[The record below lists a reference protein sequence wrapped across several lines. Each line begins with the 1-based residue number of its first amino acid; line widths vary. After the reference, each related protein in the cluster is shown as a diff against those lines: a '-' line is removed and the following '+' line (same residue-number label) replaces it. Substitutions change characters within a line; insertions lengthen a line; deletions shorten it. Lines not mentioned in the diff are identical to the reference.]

1 MSLLQDLF
9 YTFRSLRK
17 APGFSLVVIVTLALG
32 IGANTAVFSMIDVLL
47 LRPLPYPDSGHLL
60 RLSET
65 KTPGDSATLADV
77 APANFIDWQ
86 AQSRAFT
93 GMAASAG
100 FHYNLT
106 GNGQPE
112 HVWGGASSAQWFSVL
127 GVHAAMGRDFR
138 PEEDAPAAAPVVILS
153 DELWRRRFNA
163 DPGIVGNVIGLN
175 GGPFTVIGVM
185 PPKADYR
192 EENELWV
199 PLQQQVRPDRMLW
212 HDARFLQV
220 IARPKAGVTMAQA
233 NDDLN
238 RVAAA
243 LRQSHTVGDIYGG
256 AAIISLQKS
265 LTGDMRQM
273 LMVSFAIV
281 GLVLLV
287 VCANVANLMLLRVTG
302 RSRELAIRLAL
313 GAKPINLVRQLVLE
327 GICLGTAAGA
337 AGLAIGAAGK
347 KLLLWQLGWQ
357 SPHLMAANLSWAVLL
372 FTFGVSVIAGIVFA
386 LLPALAVVRAER
398 HDILRRASSGTT
410 VNVKG
415 RQMRKALAIAEIA
428 CSVVLLAGTI
438 LVARSFQA
446 LRHVPLGFDI
456 DHRVE
461 VSLPLPRIRYQR
473 DSEVARFY
481 QQVTEKVRALPG
493 VMDATTTHMLPLSY
507 GSFGGT
513 FQTVEGNASA
523 DEFHEV
529 ELRLT
534 DDHFLS
540 ALNIP
545 LLRGRFIAD
554 TDRADTAP
562 VCVINK
568 AMAQKYWPDKDP
580 MGRLIVLTRNDVNGE
595 KKPRRIVGVVGDVRG
610 RINED
615 PPPTI
620 YVPYAQM
627 AFFNME
633 LLVHTRDSVS
643 TVRKSVAAVLQTID
657 PDQPIRSVHTFS
669 DVLPGALGDWTVA
682 ITLLGGLAA
691 LAVLLTT
698 LGLFAVIAYM
708 VKEKTREI
716 GIRMAIGATQISVR
730 NLVLKQTAWLA
741 VIGAGV
747 GIFLSIT
754 SSRFLGSL
762 IYGVHRTDPLTFAT
776 VIALLAAL
784 ALAASYIPARR
795 AMRVDPILALR
806 DE

>member
-65 KTPGDSATLADV
+65 KTPGDSSTIADV
-77 APANFIDWQ
+77 SPANFIDWQ

-93 GMAASAG
+93 GMAASEG

-127 GVHAAMGRDFR
+127 GVHAALGRDFR
-138 PEEDAPAAAPVVILS
+138 LEDDAPAATPVVILS
-153 DELWRRRFNA
+153 DQLWRHRFNA
-163 DPGIVGNVIGLN
+163 DPGIVGKVIGLN

-185 PPKADYR
+185 PPKCDYR
-192 EENELWV
+192 EEIELWV
-199 PLQQQVRPDRMLW
+199 PLQQQIRPDRMLFRES
-212 HDARFLQV
+212 RFLHV
-220 IARPKAGVTMAQA
+220 IARPKPKVTMSQA
-233 NDDLN
+233 TDDLN

-243 LRQSHTVGDIYGG
+243 LRQAHTVGDIYGG
-256 AAIISLQKS
+256 AAIIPLQKS
-265 LTGDMRQM
+265 LTGDMEQM
-273 LMVSFAIV
+273 LMVSFAV
-281 GLVLLV
+281 VALVLLV

-327 GICLGTAAGA
+327 GICLGAAAGLV
-337 AGLAIGAAGK
+337 GLAIGAAGK
-347 KLLLWQLGWQ
+347 KLLLWQLEWE
-357 SPHLMAANLSWAVLL
+357 SPELSAANLSWAVLL
-372 FTFGVSVIAGIVFA
+372 FTFGVSVIVGLVFA
-386 LLPALAVVRAER
+386 LLPALSVVRAER
-398 HDILRRASSGTT
+398 HDMLRRASSGTT
-410 VNVKG
+410 VDVKG
-415 RQMRKALAIAEIA
+415 RRLRKALAIAEIA

-473 DSEVARFY
+473 DADVVHFY

-493 VMDATTTHMLPLSY
+493 VMDATTTHVLPLNWGFEVS
-507 GSFGGT
+507 
-513 FQTVEGNASA
+513 FQTVEGDASA
-523 DEFHEV
+523 EEFHEV
-529 ELRLT
+529 DLRLS
-534 DDHFLS
+534 DEHYLS

-554 TDRADTAP
+554 TDRGETAP
-562 VCVINK
+562 ICVINK

-580 MGRLIVLTRNDVNGE
+580 MGQLIVLTRNDVNGE
-595 KKPRRIVGVVGDVRG
+595 KNPRRIVGVVADVRG

-615 PPPTI
+615 PPPAV

-627 AFFNME
+627 SFFNME
-633 LLVHTRDSVS
+633 LLVHTRDPAPA
-643 TVRKSVAAVLQTID
+643 VRKSVAAVLQTID
-657 PDQPIRSVHTFS
+657 PGQPIRSVHTFS
-669 DVLPGALGDWTVA
+669 DALPGALGDWTVA

-716 GIRMAIGATQISVR
+716 GIRMAIGATQASVR

-741 VIGAGV
+741 VIGAGI
-747 GIFLSIT
+747 GIFLSVT
-754 SSRFLGSL
+754 SSRFLGGL
-762 IYGVHRTDPLTFAT
+762 IYGVHRTDPLTFAV

>member
-1 MSLLQDLF
+1 MLL
-9 YTFRSLRK
+9 
-17 APGFSLVVIVTLALG
+17 
-32 IGANTAVFSMIDVLL
+32 
-47 LRPLPYPDSGHLL
+47 
-60 RLSET
+60 
-65 KTPGDSATLADV
+65 
-77 APANFIDWQ
+77 
-86 AQSRAFT
+86 
-93 GMAASAG
+93 
-100 FHYNLT
+100 
-106 GNGQPE
+106 
-112 HVWGGASSAQWFSVL
+112 
-127 GVHAAMGRDFR
+127 
-138 PEEDAPAAAPVVILS
+138 
-153 DELWRRRFNA
+153 
-163 DPGIVGNVIGLN
+163 
-175 GGPFTVIGVM
+175 
-185 PPKADYR
+185 
-192 EENELWV
+192 
-199 PLQQQVRPDRMLW
+199 
-212 HDARFLQV
+212 
-220 IARPKAGVTMAQA
+220 
-233 NDDLN
+233 
-238 RVAAA
+238 
-243 LRQSHTVGDIYGG
+243 
-256 AAIISLQKS
+256 
-265 LTGDMRQM
+265 
-273 LMVSFAIV
+273 VSFAIV

-313 GAKPINLVRQLVLE
+313 GAKPVDLVRQLVLE
-327 GICLGTAAGA
+327 GICLGTTAGI
-337 AGLAIGAAGK
+337 AGLAVGGAVK
-347 KLLLWQLGWQ
+347 KLLLWQLGWE
-357 SPHLMAANLSWAVLL
+357 SPELTAANLSWTVLL
-372 FTFGVSVIAGIVFA
+372 FTFGVSVIVGIIFA

-398 HDILRRASSGTT
+398 HDMLRRASSGTT
-410 VNVKG
+410 VDVKG

-438 LVARSFQA
+438 LVSRSFQA

-473 DSEVARFY
+473 DSDVARFY

-507 GSFGGT
+507 GSFGVT
-513 FQTVEGNASA
+513 FQTVEGNASS
-523 DEFHEV
+523 DEFHEA

-534 DDHFLS
+534 DEHFLS
-540 ALNIP
+540 ALSIP

-554 TDRADTAP
+554 TDRGETAP

-580 MGRLIVLTRNDVNGE
+580 MGQLIVLTRNDVNGE

-615 PPPTI
+615 PPPTV

-633 LLVHTRDSVS
+633 LLVHTRDSAPA
-643 TVRKSVAAVLQTID
+643 VRKSVAAVLQTID
-657 PDQPIRSVHTFS
+657 PDQPIVSVHTFS
-669 DVLPGALGDWTVA
+669 NVLPDALGDWTVA

-716 GIRMAIGATQISVR
+716 GIRMAIGATQASVR
-730 NLVLKQTAWLA
+730 NLVLKQTARLA
-741 VIGAGV
+741 VIGATI
-747 GIFLSIT
+747 GIFLSII

-762 IYGVHRTDPLTFAT
+762 IYGVRRTDPLTFAV
-776 VIALLAAL
+776 VIGLLAAL
-784 ALAASYIPARR
+784 ALVASYIPARR

>member
-17 APGFSLVVIVTLALG
+17 TPGFSLVVIATLALG
-32 IGANTAVFSMIDVLL
+32 IGANTAVFSLIDVLL

-65 KTPGDSATLADV
+65 KTPGDSSTIADV

-86 AQSRAFT
+86 AQTRAFT
-93 GMAASAG
+93 GIAASEG

-127 GVHAAMGRDFR
+127 GVHPEMGRDFR
-138 PEEDAPAAAPVVILS
+138 PEEDAPAAAPVAILS
-153 DELWRRRFNA
+153 DQLWRRRFNA
-163 DPGIVGNVIGLN
+163 DPGIVGKVIGLN

-185 PPKADYR
+185 PPKCDYR
-192 EENELWV
+192 EEIELWV
-199 PLQQQVRPDRMLW
+199 PLQQQVRPDRMLIR
-212 HDARFLQV
+212 DARYLNV
-220 IARPKAGVTMAQA
+220 IARPKPGITMTQA
-233 NDDLN
+233 TNDLN
-238 RVAAA
+238 RVAAS
-243 LRQSHTVGDIYGG
+243 LRQAHTVGDIYGG
-256 AAIISLQKS
+256 AAILPLQKS

-302 RSRELAIRLAL
+302 RSRELAIRMAL
-313 GAKPINLVRQLVLE
+313 GAKPINLLRQLVLE
-327 GICLGTAAGA
+327 GICLGTAAGI
-337 AGLAIGAAGK
+337 AGLAVGGAVK
-347 KLLLWQLGWQ
+347 KLLLWQLGWE
-357 SPHLMAANLSWAVLL
+357 SPELHAANLSWAVLL
-372 FTFGVSVIAGIVFA
+372 FTFGLSVIVGVFFA

-398 HDILRRASSGTT
+398 HDMLRRASSGTT
-410 VNVKG
+410 NVKG
-415 RQMRKALAIAEIA
+415 SRLRKALAIAEIA

-473 DSEVARFY
+473 DSDVARFY
-481 QQVTEKVRALPG
+481 QQVTEKFRALPG
-493 VMDATTTHMLPLSY
+493 VMDATSTHMLPLSY
-507 GSFGGT
+507 GSFGTT
-513 FQTVEGNASA
+513 FQTVEGNAPA
-523 DEFHEV
+523 DEFHDA

-534 DDHFLS
+534 DDHFLL

-554 TDRADTAP
+554 TDRAETTP

-568 AMAQKYWPDKDP
+568 AMAEKYWPDKDP
-580 MGRLIVLTRNDVNGE
+580 LGRLIMLTRNDVNGE
-595 KKPRRIVGVVGDVRG
+595 KKPRRIVGVVADVRG

-615 PPPTI
+615 PPPTV

-643 TVRKSVAAVLQTID
+643 AVRKSVAAVLQTID

-669 DVLPGALGDWTVA
+669 DALPGALGDWTVA

-716 GIRMAIGATQISVR
+716 GIRMAIGATQASVR
-730 NLVLKQTAWLA
+730 NLVLKQTARLA
-741 VIGAGV
+741 MIGAGI
-747 GIFLSIT
+747 GIFLSVT

-762 IYGVHRTDPLTFAT
+762 IYGVRRTDPLTFAV

-784 ALAASYIPARR
+784 ALVASYIPARR

>member
-17 APGFSLVVIVTLALG
+17 APGFSLVVMVTLALG

-47 LRPLPYPDSGHLL
+47 LRPLPYPDPGHLL

-65 KTPGDSATLADV
+65 KTPGDSSTLADV
-77 APANFIDWQ
+77 SPANFIDWQ
-86 AQSRAFT
+86 KQSRAFT
-93 GMAASAG
+93 GMAASSG

-112 HVWGGASSAQWFSVL
+112 HVWGAGSSAGWFNVL
-127 GVHAAMGRDFR
+127 GVHAEHGREFR
-138 PEEDAPAAAPVVILS
+138 PEDDAPAAAPVVILS
-153 DELWRRRFNA
+153 DKLWRRRFNA
-163 DPGIVGNVIGLN
+163 DPAIVGKVIGLN
-175 GGPFTVIGVM
+175 GGPFTVIGIM
-185 PPKADYR
+185 PPKTDYR
-192 EENELWV
+192 EEIELWV
-199 PLQQQVRPDRMLW
+199 PLQQQIRPDRMLW
-212 HDARFLQV
+212 RDSRFLQV
-220 IARPKAGVTMAQA
+220 IARAKPGVTTAQA
-233 NDDLN
+233 YDDLN

-243 LRQSHTVGDIYGG
+243 LRQAHTAGDVYGG
-256 AAIISLQKS
+256 AAIMPLQKS
-265 LTGDMRQM
+265 LTGDMQQM
-273 LMVSFAIV
+273 LMVSFAVV

-327 GICLGTAAGA
+327 GICLGAAAGLV
-337 AGLAIGAAGK
+337 GLAIGVAGK
-347 KLLLWQLGWQ
+347 KLLLWQLEWQ
-357 SPHLMAANLSWAVLL
+357 SPDLTAANLSWPVLL
-372 FTFGVSVIAGIVFA
+372 FTFGVSVIVGIVFA
-386 LLPALAVVRAER
+386 LLPALAVVRAEQ
-398 HDILRRASSGTT
+398 HEMVRRASSGTT
-410 VNVKG
+410 VDVKG
-415 RQMRKALAIAEIA
+415 RRLRKTLAIAEIA

-461 VSLPLPRIRYQR
+461 VALPLPRIRYQR
-473 DSEVARFY
+473 DVDVARFY

-493 VMDATTTHMLPLSY
+493 VMDATATHVLPLND
-507 GSFGGT
+507 GFGVT
-513 FQTVEGNASA
+513 FQTVEGNAA
-523 DEFHEV
+523 AGQFYDV
-529 ELRLT
+529 ALRLS
-534 DDHFLS
+534 DSHMLS
-540 ALNIP
+540 ALNFP

-554 TDRADTAP
+554 TDRGDTAP
-562 VCVINK
+562 VCVINQ

-580 MGRLIVLTRNDVNGE
+580 MGQLIVLTRNDVNGE
-595 KKPRRIVGVVGDVRG
+595 KKPRRIVGVVADVRG

-615 PPPTI
+615 PPPAV
-620 YVPYAQM
+620 YVPYSQM

-633 LLVHTRDSVS
+633 LLVHTRDSVAA
-643 TVRKSVAAVLQTID
+643 VRKSVAAVLQTID
-657 PDQPIRSVHTFS
+657 PDQPIRSVHMFS
-669 DVLPGALGDWTVA
+669 NALPGALGDWTVA

-708 VKEKTREI
+708 VREKTREI
-716 GIRMAIGATQISVR
+716 GIRMAIGATQASVR

-747 GIFLSIT
+747 GIFFSII

-762 IYGVHRTDPLTFAT
+762 IYGVHRTDPLTFAV
-776 VIALLAAL
+776 VIGLLAAL

-795 AMRVDPILALR
+795 AMRVDLILALR

>member
-17 APGFSLVVIVTLALG
+17 APGFSLVVMVTLALG

-47 LRPLPYPDSGHLL
+47 LRPLPYPDPGHLL

-65 KTPGDSATLADV
+65 KTPGDSSTLADV
-77 APANFIDWQ
+77 SPANFIDWQ
-86 AQSRAFT
+86 KQSRAFT
-93 GMAASAG
+93 GMAASSG

-112 HVWGGASSAQWFSVL
+112 HVWGAGSSAGWFNVL
-127 GVHAAMGRDFR
+127 GVHAEHGREFR
-138 PEEDAPAAAPVVILS
+138 PEDDAPAAAPVVILS
-153 DELWRRRFNA
+153 DKLWRRRFNA
-163 DPGIVGNVIGLN
+163 DPAIVGKVIGLN
-175 GGPFTVIGVM
+175 GGPFTVIGIM
-185 PPKADYR
+185 PPKTDYR
-192 EENELWV
+192 EEIELWV
-199 PLQQQVRPDRMLW
+199 PLQQQIRPDRMLW
-212 HDARFLQV
+212 RDSRFLQV
-220 IARPKAGVTMAQA
+220 IARAKPGVTTAQA
-233 NDDLN
+233 YDDLN

-243 LRQSHTVGDIYGG
+243 LRQAHTAGDVYGG
-256 AAIISLQKS
+256 AAIMPLQKS
-265 LTGDMRQM
+265 LTGDMQQM
-273 LMVSFAIV
+273 LMVSFAVV

-327 GICLGTAAGA
+327 GICLGAAAGLV
-337 AGLAIGAAGK
+337 GLAIGVAGK
-347 KLLLWQLGWQ
+347 KLLLWQLEWQ
-357 SPHLMAANLSWAVLL
+357 SPDLTAANLSWPVLL
-372 FTFGVSVIAGIVFA
+372 FTFGVSVIVGIVFA
-386 LLPALAVVRAER
+386 LLPALAVVRAEQ
-398 HDILRRASSGTT
+398 HEMVRRASSGTT
-410 VNVKG
+410 VDVKG
-415 RQMRKALAIAEIA
+415 RRLRKTLAIAEIA

-461 VSLPLPRIRYQR
+461 VALPLPRIRYQR
-473 DSEVARFY
+473 DVDVARFY

-493 VMDATTTHMLPLSY
+493 VMDATATHVLPLND
-507 GSFGGT
+507 GFGVT
-513 FQTVEGNASA
+513 FQTVEGNAA
-523 DEFHEV
+523 AGQFYDV
-529 ELRLT
+529 ALRLS
-534 DDHFLS
+534 DSHMLS
-540 ALNIP
+540 ALNFP

-554 TDRADTAP
+554 TDRGDTAP

-580 MGRLIVLTRNDVNGE
+580 MGQLIVLTRNDVNGE
-595 KKPRRIVGVVGDVRG
+595 KKPRRIVGVVADVRG

-615 PPPTI
+615 PPPAV
-620 YVPYAQM
+620 YVPYSQM

-633 LLVHTRDSVS
+633 LLVHTRDSVAA
-643 TVRKSVAAVLQTID
+643 VRKSVAAVLQTID
-657 PDQPIRSVHTFS
+657 PDQPIRSVHMFS
-669 DVLPGALGDWTVA
+669 NALPGALGDWTVA

-708 VKEKTREI
+708 VREKTREI
-716 GIRMAIGATQISVR
+716 GIRMAIGATQASVR

-747 GIFLSIT
+747 GIFFSII

-762 IYGVHRTDPLTFAT
+762 IYGVHRTDPLTFAV
-776 VIALLAAL
+776 VIGLLAAL

-795 AMRVDPILALR
+795 AMRVDLILALR

>member
-9 YTFRSLRK
+9 YTLRSLRK
-17 APGFSLVVIVTLALG
+17 APGFSLVVIFTLALG

-65 KTPGDSATLADV
+65 KTPGDSSTLADV
-77 APANFIDWQ
+77 APGNFIDWQ
-86 AQSRAFT
+86 AQTRAFT
-93 GMAASAG
+93 GMAASEG

-112 HVWGGASSAQWFSVL
+112 HVWGGASSAGWFNVL
-127 GVHAAMGRDFR
+127 GVHAALGRDFR
-138 PEEDAPAAAPVVILS
+138 AEDDAPAATPVVVLS

-163 DPGIVGNVIGLN
+163 EPGIVGKVIGLN

-185 PPKADYR
+185 PPKCDYR
-192 EENELWV
+192 EELELWV
-199 PLQQQVRPDRMLW
+199 PLQQQVRPDRMLIR
-212 HDARFLQV
+212 DARYLNV
-220 IARPKAGVTMAQA
+220 IARAKPGITMTQA
-233 NDDLN
+233 TDDLN
-238 RVAAA
+238 RVAAS
-243 LRQSHTVGDIYGG
+243 LRQAHTVGDIYGG
-256 AAIISLQKS
+256 AAIMPLQKS

-302 RSRELAIRLAL
+302 RSRELAIRMAL

-327 GICLGTAAGA
+327 GVCLGTAAGTV
-337 AGLAIGAAGK
+337 GLAIGAAGK
-347 KLLLWQLGWQ
+347 KILLWQLGWQ
-357 SPHLMAANLSWAVLL
+357 SPELMAANLGWAVLL
-372 FTFGVSVIAGIVFA
+372 FTFGISVIVGIVFA

-398 HDILRRASSGTT
+398 HDMLRRASFGTT
-410 VNVKG
+410 VDVKG
-415 RQMRKALAIAEIA
+415 RRLRKALAIAEIA

-446 LRHVPLGFDI
+446 LRHVTLGFDI
-456 DHRVE
+456 DHRIE

-473 DSEVARFY
+473 DSDVARFY
-481 QQVTEKVRALPG
+481 QQVTEKVRALPR
-493 VMDATTTHMLPLSY
+493 VMDATATHVLPL
-507 GSFGGT
+507 GDGFGVS
-513 FQTVEGNASA
+513 FQTVEDNAVA
-523 DEFHEV
+523 GEFYGAA
-529 ELRLT
+529 LRLS
-534 DDHFLS
+534 DSHMLS
-540 ALNIP
+540 ALNFP

-554 TDRADTAP
+554 TDRGDTEQ

-568 AMAQKYWPDKDP
+568 AMAERYWPGKDP
-580 MGRLIVLTRNDVNGE
+580 LGRLIVLTRNDVNGE
-595 KKPRRIVGVVGDVRG
+595 KKPRRIVGVVADVRG

-615 PPPTI
+615 PPPAV

-633 LLVHTRDSVS
+633 LLVHTRDDVNA
-643 TVRKSVAAVLQTID
+643 VRKSVAAVLQTID
-657 PDQPIRSVHTFS
+657 PDQPIRSVHSFS
-669 DVLPGALGDWTVA
+669 DALPGALGDWTVA
-682 ITLLGGLAA
+682 ITLLGGLAV

-716 GIRMAIGATQISVR
+716 GIRMAIGATQASVR
-730 NLVLKQTAWLA
+730 NLVLKQTARLA
-741 VIGAGV
+741 VIGAAI

-762 IYGVHRTDPLTFAT
+762 IYGVRRTDPLTFAV
-776 VIALLAAL
+776 VICLLAVL

-806 DE
+806 DD

>member
-17 APGFSLVVIVTLALG
+17 APGFSLVVMVTLALG

-47 LRPLPYPDSGHLL
+47 LRPLPYPDPGHLL

-65 KTPGDSATLADV
+65 KTPGDSSTLADV
-77 APANFIDWQ
+77 SPANFIDWQ
-86 AQSRAFT
+86 KQSRAFT
-93 GMAASAG
+93 GMAASSG

-112 HVWGGASSAQWFSVL
+112 HVWGAGSSAGWFNVL
-127 GVHAAMGRDFR
+127 GVHAEHGREFR
-138 PEEDAPAAAPVVILS
+138 PEDDAPAAAPVVILS
-153 DELWRRRFNA
+153 DKLWRRRFNA
-163 DPGIVGNVIGLN
+163 DPAIVGKVIGLN
-175 GGPFTVIGVM
+175 GGPFTVIGIM
-185 PPKADYR
+185 PPKTDYR
-192 EENELWV
+192 EEIELWV
-199 PLQQQVRPDRMLW
+199 PLQQQIRPDRMLW
-212 HDARFLQV
+212 RDSRFLQV
-220 IARPKAGVTMAQA
+220 IARAKPGVTTAQA
-233 NDDLN
+233 YDDLN

-243 LRQSHTVGDIYGG
+243 LRQAHTAGDVYGG
-256 AAIISLQKS
+256 AAIMPLQKS
-265 LTGDMRQM
+265 LTGDMQQM
-273 LMVSFAIV
+273 LMVSFAVV

-327 GICLGTAAGA
+327 GICLGAAAGLV
-337 AGLAIGAAGK
+337 GLAIGVAGK
-347 KLLLWQLGWQ
+347 KLLLWQLEWQ
-357 SPHLMAANLSWAVLL
+357 SPDLTAANLSWPVLL
-372 FTFGVSVIAGIVFA
+372 FTFGVSVIVGIVFA
-386 LLPALAVVRAER
+386 LLPALAVVRAEQ
-398 HDILRRASSGTT
+398 HEMLRRASSGTT
-410 VNVKG
+410 VDVKG
-415 RQMRKALAIAEIA
+415 RRLRKTLAIAEIA

-461 VSLPLPRIRYQR
+461 VALPLPRIRYQR
-473 DSEVARFY
+473 DVDVARFY

-493 VMDATTTHMLPLSY
+493 VMDATATHVLPLND
-507 GSFGGT
+507 GFGVT
-513 FQTVEGNASA
+513 FQTVEGNAA
-523 DEFHEV
+523 AGQFYDV
-529 ELRLT
+529 ALRLS
-534 DDHFLS
+534 DSHMLS
-540 ALNIP
+540 ALNFP

-554 TDRADTAP
+554 TDRGDTAP
-562 VCVINK
+562 VCVINQ

-580 MGRLIVLTRNDVNGE
+580 MGQLIVLTRNDVNGE
-595 KKPRRIVGVVGDVRG
+595 KKPRRIVGVVADVRG

-615 PPPTI
+615 PPPAV
-620 YVPYAQM
+620 YVPYSQM

-633 LLVHTRDSVS
+633 LLVHTRDSVAA
-643 TVRKSVAAVLQTID
+643 VRKSVAAVLQTID

-669 DVLPGALGDWTVA
+669 NALPGALGDWTVA

-708 VKEKTREI
+708 VREKTREI
-716 GIRMAIGATQISVR
+716 GIRMAIGATQASVR

-747 GIFLSIT
+747 GIFLSII

-762 IYGVHRTDPLTFAT
+762 IYGVHRTDPLTFAV
-776 VIALLAAL
+776 VIGLLAAL

-795 AMRVDPILALR
+795 AMRVDLILALR

>member
-9 YTFRSLRK
+9 YTLRSLRK
-17 APGFSLVVIVTLALG
+17 APGFSLVVMVTLALG

-65 KTPGDSATLADV
+65 KAPGDSSTIADV

-86 AQSRAFT
+86 AQSRAFA
-93 GMAASAG
+93 GMAASSG

-112 HVWGGASSAQWFSVL
+112 HVWGGASSAGWFSVL
-127 GVHAAMGRDFR
+127 GAHAERGRDFL
-138 PEEDAPAAAPVVILS
+138 PAEDAPAAAPVVILS
-153 DELWRRRFNA
+153 DKLWRRRFNA
-163 DPGIVGNVIGLN
+163 DPAIVGKVIGLN
-175 GGPFTVIGVM
+175 GGPFTVVGIM

-212 HDARFLQV
+212 RDARFLEV
-220 IARPKAGVTMAQA
+220 IARAKPGVTMSQA
-233 NDDLN
+233 TDDLN

-243 LRQSHTVGDIYGG
+243 LHQAHTAGDVYGG
-256 AAIISLQKS
+256 AAIMPLQKS

-273 LMVSFAIV
+273 LFVSFAIV

-287 VCANVANLMLLRVTG
+287 VCANVANLMLLRVIA

-313 GAKPINLVRQLVLE
+313 GAKPVNLVRQLVME
-327 GICLGTAAGA
+327 GICLGAA
-337 AGLAIGAAGK
+337 AGLVGLAVGVAGK
-347 KLLLWQLGWQ
+347 KLLLWQLGWE
-357 SPHLMAANLSWAVLL
+357 SPDLSAASLSWAVLL
-372 FTFGVSVIAGIVFA
+372 FTFGVSVIVGIVFA
-386 LLPALAVVRAER
+386 LLPALAVVRAEQ
-398 HDILRRASSGTT
+398 HEMLRRASSGTT
-410 VNVKG
+410 VDVKG
-415 RQMRKALAIAEIA
+415 RRLRKGLAIAEIA

-461 VSLPLPRIRYQR
+461 VALPLPRIRYQR
-473 DSEVARFY
+473 DADVARFY

-493 VMDATTTHMLPLSY
+493 VMDATTTHVLPLNE
-507 GSFGGT
+507 GFGVS
-513 FQTVEGNASA
+513 FQTVEGNAA
-523 DEFHEV
+523 AGEFHDV
-529 ELRLT
+529 ALRLS
-534 DDHFLS
+534 DSHMLS
-540 ALNIP
+540 ALNFP

-554 TDRADTAP
+554 TDRGDTAP
-562 VCVINK
+562 VCAINK
-568 AMAQKYWPDKDP
+568 AMAEKFWPEKDP
-580 MGRLIVLTRNDVNGE
+580 LGQLIVLTRGDVNGE
-595 KKPRRIVGVVGDVRG
+595 KKPRRIVGVVADVRG

-615 PPPTI
+615 PPPAV
-620 YVPYAQM
+620 YVPYSQM

-633 LLVHTRDSVS
+633 LLVHTRDSVAA
-643 TVRKSVAAVLQTID
+643 VRKSVTAVLQTID
-657 PDQPIRSVHTFS
+657 PDQPVRSVHMFS
-669 DVLPGALGDWTVA
+669 NALPGALGDWTVA
-682 ITLLGGLAA
+682 LTLLGGLAA
-691 LAVLLTT
+691 LAVMLTT

-708 VKEKTREI
+708 VREKTREI
-716 GIRMAIGATQISVR
+716 GIRMAIGATQASVR
-730 NLVLKQTAWLA
+730 NLVLKQTARLA
-741 VIGAGV
+741 VVGAAI
-747 GIFLSIT
+747 GIFLSIV

-762 IYGVHRTDPLTFAT
+762 IYGVHRTDPLTFAV
-776 VIALLAAL
+776 VIGLLAAL

>member
-17 APGFSLVVIVTLALG
+17 APGFTFVVILTLALG

-65 KTPGDSATLADV
+65 KTPGDSSTLSDV

-86 AQSRAFT
+86 SQTRAFT
-93 GMAASAG
+93 GIAASEG

-127 GVHAAMGRDFR
+127 GVHAALGRDFR

-163 DPGIVGNVIGLN
+163 DPGIVGKTIGLN

-185 PPKADYR
+185 PPKCDYR
-192 EENELWV
+192 PEIELWV
-199 PLQQQVRPDRMLW
+199 PLQQQVRPDRMLAR
-212 HDARFLQV
+212 DARYLNV
-220 IARPKAGVTMAQA
+220 IARAKPGTTTTQA
-233 NDDLN
+233 TDDLN
-238 RVAAA
+238 RVAAS
-243 LRQSHTVGDIYGG
+243 LRQAHTVGDIYGG
-256 AAIISLQKS
+256 GAIMTLQKS
-265 LTGDMRQM
+265 LTGDMREM

-287 VCANVANLMLLRVTG
+287 VCANVANLMLLRITG
-302 RSRELAIRLAL
+302 RSRELAIRMAL

-327 GICLGTAAGA
+327 GICLGTAAGI
-337 AGLAIGAAGK
+337 AGLAVGGAVK

-357 SPHLMAANLSWAVLL
+357 SPELRAANLSWAVLL
-372 FTFGVSVIAGIVFA
+372 FTFGLSVIVGIFFA

-398 HDILRRASSGTT
+398 HDMLRRASSGTT

-415 RQMRKALAIAEIA
+415 RNMRKALAIAEIA

-438 LVARSFQA
+438 LVARSFQT
-446 LRHVPLGFDI
+446 LRQIPLGFDI
-456 DHRVE
+456 DHRFD

-473 DSEVARFY
+473 DADVARFY

-493 VMDATTTHMLPLSY
+493 VMDATTTHVLPLSY
-507 GSFGGT
+507 GSFGTG
-513 FQTVEGNASA
+513 FQTVEDNATD
-523 DEFHEV
+523 DEFHGA

-545 LLRGRFIAD
+545 LLRGRFIGE
-554 TDRADTAP
+554 TDRADTEQI
-562 VCVINK
+562 CVINK
-568 AMAQKYWPDKDP
+568 AMAQKYWPDKNP

-595 KKPRRIVGVVGDVRG
+595 KKPRRIVGVVADVRG

-627 AFFNME
+627 AFFNMGV
-633 LLVHTRDSVS
+633 LVHTRDSAS
-643 TVRKSVAAVLQTID
+643 DLRKSVAAILQTID
-657 PDQPIRSVHTFS
+657 PDEPIVSVHAFS
-669 DVLPGALGDWTVA
+669 NALPDALGDWTVA

-691 LAVLLTT
+691 LAVLLTAM
-698 LGLFAVIAYM
+698 GLFAVIAYM

-716 GIRMAIGATQISVR
+716 GIRMAIGATQASVR
-730 NLVLKQTAWLA
+730 NLVLKQTARLA
-741 VIGAGV
+741 LIGAGI
-747 GIFLSIT
+747 GISLSVT

-762 IYGVHRTDPLTFAT
+762 IYGVHRTDPLTFAI

>member
-1 MSLLQDLF
+1 MSLLQDLL

-47 LRPLPYPDSGHLL
+47 LRPLPYPESGHLL

-65 KTPGDSATLADV
+65 KTPGDSSTISDV
-77 APANFIDWQ
+77 SPANFIDWQ

-93 GMAASAG
+93 GIAASEG

-112 HVWGGASSAQWFSVL
+112 HVWGAASSAGWFSVL
-127 GVHAAMGRDFR
+127 GVHAEQGRDFR

-153 DELWRRRFNA
+153 DKLWRRRFNG
-163 DPGIVGNVIGLN
+163 DPGIVGKVIGLN
-175 GGPFTVIGVM
+175 GGPFTVVGVM
-185 PPKADYR
+185 PPKVDYR
-192 EENELWV
+192 EEIELWV
-199 PLQQQVRPDRMLW
+199 PLQQQIRPDRMLW
-212 HDARFLQV
+212 RDSRFLHV
-220 IARPKAGVTMAQA
+220 IARAKPGVTTAQA
-233 NDDLN
+233 TDDLN

-243 LRQSHTVGDIYGG
+243 LWLAHPIGDIYGG
-256 AAIISLQKS
+256 AAIMPLQKS
-265 LTGDMRQM
+265 LTGDVRQM
-273 LMVSFAIV
+273 LLVSFAIV

-327 GICLGTAAGA
+327 GICLGAAAGT
-337 AGLAIGAAGK
+337 AGLGIGAAGK

-357 SPHLMAANLSWAVLL
+357 SPDLMAANLSWAVLL
-372 FTFGVSVIAGIVFA
+372 FTFGVSVIVGIVFA

-398 HDILRRASSGTT
+398 HDMLRRASSGTT
-410 VNVKG
+410 VDVKG
-415 RQMRKALAIAEIA
+415 RRLRKALAIAEIA

-473 DSEVARFY
+473 DSDVARFY

-493 VMDATTTHMLPLSY
+493 VMDATTTHVLPLND
-507 GSFGGT
+507 GFGVT
-513 FQTVEGNASA
+513 FQTVEGNAA
-523 DEFHEV
+523 AGEFYGAA
-529 ELRLT
+529 LRLS
-534 DDHFLS
+534 DSHMLS

-545 LLRGRFIAD
+545 LLRGRFVED
-554 TDRADTAP
+554 TDRAETAAI
-562 VCVINK
+562 CVINK
-568 AMAQKYWPDKDP
+568 AMALKYWPDKDP
-580 MGRLIVLTRNDVNGE
+580 MGRLIVLTRGDVNGE
-595 KKPRRIVGVVGDVRG
+595 NKPRRIVGIVGDVRG

-615 PPPTI
+615 PPPAV

-633 LLVHTRDSVS
+633 MLVYTHDSVAS
-643 TVRKSVAAVLQTID
+643 VRKSVSAVLQTID

-669 DVLPGALGDWTVA
+669 NALPGALGDWTVA

-708 VKEKTREI
+708 VKEKTHEI
-716 GIRMAIGATQISVR
+716 GIRMAIGATQGSVR

-741 VIGAGV
+741 VIGAGI
-747 GIFLSIT
+747 GIFLSII

-762 IYGVHRTDPLTFAT
+762 IYSVRRTDPLTFAV
-776 VIALLAAL
+776 VIGLLAAL

>member
-17 APGFSLVVIVTLALG
+17 APGFSLVVMVTLALG

-47 LRPLPYPDSGHLL
+47 LRPLPYPDPGHLL

-65 KTPGDSATLADV
+65 KTPGDSSTLADV
-77 APANFIDWQ
+77 SPANFIDWQ
-86 AQSRAFT
+86 KQSRAFT
-93 GMAASAG
+93 GMAASSG

-112 HVWGGASSAQWFSVL
+112 HVWGAGSSAGWFNVL
-127 GVHAAMGRDFR
+127 GVHAEHGREFR
-138 PEEDAPAAAPVVILS
+138 PEDDAPAAAPVVILS
-153 DELWRRRFNA
+153 DKLWRRRFNA
-163 DPGIVGNVIGLN
+163 DPAIVGKVIGLN
-175 GGPFTVIGVM
+175 GGPFTVIGIM
-185 PPKADYR
+185 PPKTDYR
-192 EENELWV
+192 EEIELWV
-199 PLQQQVRPDRMLW
+199 PLQQQIRPDRMLW
-212 HDARFLQV
+212 RDSRFLQV
-220 IARPKAGVTMAQA
+220 IARAKPGVTTAQA
-233 NDDLN
+233 YDDLN

-243 LRQSHTVGDIYGG
+243 LRQAHTAGDVYGG
-256 AAIISLQKS
+256 AAIMPLQKS
-265 LTGDMRQM
+265 LTGDMQQM
-273 LMVSFAIV
+273 LMVSFAVV

-327 GICLGTAAGA
+327 GICLGAAAGLV
-337 AGLAIGAAGK
+337 GLAIGVAGK
-347 KLLLWQLGWQ
+347 KLLLWQLEWQ
-357 SPHLMAANLSWAVLL
+357 SPDLTAANLSWPVLL
-372 FTFGVSVIAGIVFA
+372 FTFGVSVIVGIVFA
-386 LLPALAVVRAER
+386 LLPALAVVRAEQ
-398 HDILRRASSGTT
+398 HEMVRRASSGTT
-410 VNVKG
+410 VDVKG
-415 RQMRKALAIAEIA
+415 RRLRKTLAIAEIA

-461 VSLPLPRIRYQR
+461 VALPLPRIRYQR
-473 DSEVARFY
+473 DVDVARFY

-493 VMDATTTHMLPLSY
+493 VMDATATHVLPLND
-507 GSFGGT
+507 GFGVT
-513 FQTVEGNASA
+513 FQTVEGNAA
-523 DEFHEV
+523 AGQFYDV
-529 ELRLT
+529 ALRLS
-534 DDHFLS
+534 DSHMLS
-540 ALNIP
+540 ALNFP

-554 TDRADTAP
+554 TDRGDTAP

-580 MGRLIVLTRNDVNGE
+580 MGQLIVLTRNDVNGE
-595 KKPRRIVGVVGDVRG
+595 KKPRRIVGVVADVRG

-615 PPPTI
+615 PPPAV
-620 YVPYAQM
+620 YVPYSQM

-633 LLVHTRDSVS
+633 LLVHTRDSVAA
-643 TVRKSVAAVLQTID
+643 VRKSVAAVLQTID
-657 PDQPIRSVHTFS
+657 PDQPIRSVHMFS
-669 DVLPGALGDWTVA
+669 NALPGALGDWTVA

-708 VKEKTREI
+708 VREKTREI
-716 GIRMAIGATQISVR
+716 GIRMAIGATQASVR

-747 GIFLSIT
+747 GIFLSII

-762 IYGVHRTDPLTFAT
+762 IYGVHRTDPLTFAV
-776 VIALLAAL
+776 VIGLLAAL

-795 AMRVDPILALR
+795 AMRVDLILALR

>member
-1 MSLLQDLF
+1 MSVLQDLLLSL
-9 YTFRSLRK
+9 RLLRK

-47 LRPLPYPDSGHLL
+47 LRPLPYPDSSHLL

-65 KTPGDSATLADV
+65 KAADSSTISDV

-86 AQSRAFT
+86 AHSRAFT
-93 GMAASAG
+93 GMAASEG

-112 HVWGGASSAQWFSVL
+112 HVWGGAGSAQWFSVL
-127 GVHAAMGRDFR
+127 GVHAALGRDFH
-138 PEEDAPAAAPVVILS
+138 PEEDAPAAAPMVILS
-153 DELWRRRFNA
+153 DQLWRRRFAA
-163 DPGIVGNVIGLN
+163 DRGIVGKVIGLN
-175 GGPFTVIGVM
+175 GGPFTVLGIM
-185 PPKADYR
+185 PPKADFR
-192 EENELWV
+192 EEIELWI
-199 PLQQQVRPDRMLW
+199 PLQQQIRPDRMLW
-212 HDARFLQV
+212 RDSRFLTV
-220 IARPKAGVTMAQA
+220 IARPKPGVTMSQA
-233 NDDLN
+233 TDDLN

-243 LRQSHTVGDIYGG
+243 LRQAHTAGDIYGG
-256 AAIISLQKS
+256 AAISTLQKS
-265 LTGDMRQM
+265 LIGDIQQM
-273 LMVSFAIV
+273 LMVSFAVV

-287 VCANVANLMLLRVTG
+287 ACANVANLMLLRVTG
-302 RSRELAIRLAL
+302 RSRELAIRMAL
-313 GAKPINLVRQLVLE
+313 GAKPINLVRQLVME
-327 GICLGTAAGA
+327 GVCLGATAGT
-337 AGLAIGAAGK
+337 AGLAIGAAGQ
-347 KLLLWQLGWQ
+347 KLLLWQLGWE
-357 SPHLMAANLSWAVLL
+357 SPELSAANLSWSVLL
-372 FTFGVSVIAGIVFA
+372 FTFGLSVIAGIVFA

-398 HDILRRASSGTT
+398 HDMLRRASSGTT
-410 VNVKG
+410 VDVKG
-415 RQMRKALAIAEIA
+415 RRLRKALAIAEIA

-446 LRHVPLGFDI
+446 LRHVQLGFES

-473 DSEVARFY
+473 DADVVRFY

-493 VMDATTTHMLPLSY
+493 VMDATTTHMLPLND
-507 GSFGGT
+507 GHFGVS
-513 FQTVEGNASA
+513 FQTVEGNASPE
-523 DEFHEV
+523 EFHEV
-529 ELRLT
+529 DLRLA
-534 DDHFLS
+534 DEHYLS
-540 ALNIP
+540 ALSIP

-554 TDRADTAP
+554 TDRGETAP

-595 KKPRRIVGVVGDVRG
+595 KKPRRIVGVVADVRG

-615 PPPTI
+615 PPPAV

-627 AFFNME
+627 SFFNME
-633 LLVHTRDSVS
+633 LLVHTRDTVPA
-643 TVRKSVAAVLQTID
+643 VRKSVAAVLQTID
-657 PDQPIRSVHTFS
+657 PDQPIRAVHTFS
-669 DVLPGALGDWTVA
+669 DALPGALGDWTVA
-682 ITLLGGLAA
+682 IKLLGGLAA

-708 VKEKTREI
+708 VREKTREI
-716 GIRMAIGATQISVR
+716 GIRMAIGATPGSVR

-741 VIGAGV
+741 VAGAV
-747 GIFLSIT
+747 IGIFLSVT

-762 IYGVHRTDPLTFAT
+762 IYGVRRTDPLTFAL

-784 ALAASYIPARR
+784 AIAASYIPARR

>member
-17 APGFSLVVIVTLALG
+17 APGFSLVVMVTLALG

-47 LRPLPYPDSGHLL
+47 LRPLPYPDPGHLL

-65 KTPGDSATLADV
+65 KTPGDSSTLADV
-77 APANFIDWQ
+77 SPANFIDWQ
-86 AQSRAFT
+86 KQSRAFT
-93 GMAASAG
+93 GMAASSG

-112 HVWGGASSAQWFSVL
+112 HVWGAGSSAGWFNVL
-127 GVHAAMGRDFR
+127 GVHAEHGREFR
-138 PEEDAPAAAPVVILS
+138 PEDDAPAAAPVVILS
-153 DELWRRRFNA
+153 DKLWRRRFNA
-163 DPGIVGNVIGLN
+163 DPAIVGKVIGLN
-175 GGPFTVIGVM
+175 GGPFTVIGIM
-185 PPKADYR
+185 PPKTDYR
-192 EENELWV
+192 EEIELWV
-199 PLQQQVRPDRMLW
+199 PLQQQIRPDRMLW
-212 HDARFLQV
+212 RDSRFLQV
-220 IARPKAGVTMAQA
+220 IARAKPGVTTAQA
-233 NDDLN
+233 YDDLN

-243 LRQSHTVGDIYGG
+243 LRQAHTAGDVYGG
-256 AAIISLQKS
+256 AAIMPLQKS
-265 LTGDMRQM
+265 LTGDMQQM
-273 LMVSFAIV
+273 LMVSFAVV

-287 VCANVANLMLLRVTG
+287 VCANMANLMLLRVTG

-327 GICLGTAAGA
+327 GICLGAAAGLV
-337 AGLAIGAAGK
+337 GLAIGVAGK
-347 KLLLWQLGWQ
+347 KLLLWQLEWQ
-357 SPHLMAANLSWAVLL
+357 SPDLTAANLSWPVLL
-372 FTFGVSVIAGIVFA
+372 FTFGVSVIVGIVFA
-386 LLPALAVVRAER
+386 LLPALAVVRAEQ
-398 HDILRRASSGTT
+398 HEMVRRASSGTT
-410 VNVKG
+410 VDVKG
-415 RQMRKALAIAEIA
+415 RRLRKTLAIAEIA

-461 VSLPLPRIRYQR
+461 VALPLPRIRYQR
-473 DSEVARFY
+473 DVDVARFY

-493 VMDATTTHMLPLSY
+493 VMDATATHVLPLND
-507 GSFGGT
+507 GFGVT
-513 FQTVEGNASA
+513 FQTVEGNAA
-523 DEFHEV
+523 AGQFYDV
-529 ELRLT
+529 ALRLS
-534 DDHFLS
+534 DSHMLS
-540 ALNIP
+540 ALNFP

-554 TDRADTAP
+554 TDRGDTAP

-580 MGRLIVLTRNDVNGE
+580 MGQLIVLTRNDVNGE
-595 KKPRRIVGVVGDVRG
+595 KKPRRIVGVVADVRG

-615 PPPTI
+615 PPPAV
-620 YVPYAQM
+620 YVPYSQM

-633 LLVHTRDSVS
+633 LLVHTRDSVAA
-643 TVRKSVAAVLQTID
+643 VRKSVAAVLQTID
-657 PDQPIRSVHTFS
+657 PDQPIRSVHMFS
-669 DVLPGALGDWTVA
+669 NALPGALGDWTVA
-682 ITLLGGLAA
+682 VTLLGGLAA

-708 VKEKTREI
+708 VREKTREI
-716 GIRMAIGATQISVR
+716 GIRMAIGATQASVR

-747 GIFLSIT
+747 GIFFSII

-762 IYGVHRTDPLTFAT
+762 IYGVHRTDPLTFAV
-776 VIALLAAL
+776 VIGLLAAL

-795 AMRVDPILALR
+795 AMRVDLILALR

>member
-17 APGFSLVVIVTLALG
+17 APGFSLVVMVTLALG

-47 LRPLPYPDSGHLL
+47 LRPLPYPDPGHLL

-65 KTPGDSATLADV
+65 KTPGDSSTLADV
-77 APANFIDWQ
+77 SPANFIDWQ
-86 AQSRAFT
+86 KQSRAFT
-93 GMAASAG
+93 GMAASSG

-112 HVWGGASSAQWFSVL
+112 HVWGAGSSAGWFNVL
-127 GVHAAMGRDFR
+127 GVHAEHGREFR
-138 PEEDAPAAAPVVILS
+138 PEDDAPAAAPVVILS
-153 DELWRRRFNA
+153 DKLWRRRFNA
-163 DPGIVGNVIGLN
+163 DPAIVGKVIGLN
-175 GGPFTVIGVM
+175 GGPFTVIGIM
-185 PPKADYR
+185 PPKTDYR
-192 EENELWV
+192 EEIELWV
-199 PLQQQVRPDRMLW
+199 PLQQQIRPDRMLW
-212 HDARFLQV
+212 RDSRFLQV
-220 IARPKAGVTMAQA
+220 IARAKPGVTTAQA
-233 NDDLN
+233 YDDLN

-243 LRQSHTVGDIYGG
+243 LRQAHTAGDVYGG
-256 AAIISLQKS
+256 AAIMPLQKS
-265 LTGDMRQM
+265 LTGDMQQM
-273 LMVSFAIV
+273 LMVSFAVV

-327 GICLGTAAGA
+327 GICLGAAAGLV
-337 AGLAIGAAGK
+337 GLAIGVAGK
-347 KLLLWQLGWQ
+347 KLLLWQLEWQ
-357 SPHLMAANLSWAVLL
+357 SPDLTAANLSWPVLL
-372 FTFGVSVIAGIVFA
+372 FTFGVSVIVGIVFA
-386 LLPALAVVRAER
+386 LLPALAVVRAEQ
-398 HDILRRASSGTT
+398 HEMLRRASSGTT
-410 VNVKG
+410 VDVKG
-415 RQMRKALAIAEIA
+415 RRLRKTLAIAEIA

-461 VSLPLPRIRYQR
+461 VALPLPRIRYQR
-473 DSEVARFY
+473 DVDVARFY

-493 VMDATTTHMLPLSY
+493 VMDATATHVLPLND
-507 GSFGGT
+507 GFGVT
-513 FQTVEGNASA
+513 FQTVEGNAA
-523 DEFHEV
+523 AGQFYDV
-529 ELRLT
+529 ALRLS
-534 DDHFLS
+534 DSHMLS
-540 ALNIP
+540 ALNFP

-554 TDRADTAP
+554 TDRGDTAP
-562 VCVINK
+562 VCVINQ

-580 MGRLIVLTRNDVNGE
+580 MGQLIVLTRNDVNGE
-595 KKPRRIVGVVGDVRG
+595 KKPRRIVGVVADVRG

-615 PPPTI
+615 PPPAV
-620 YVPYAQM
+620 YVPYSQM

-633 LLVHTRDSVS
+633 LLVHTRDSVAA
-643 TVRKSVAAVLQTID
+643 VRKSVAAVLQTID
-657 PDQPIRSVHTFS
+657 PDQPIRSVHMFS
-669 DVLPGALGDWTVA
+669 NALPGALGDWTVA

-708 VKEKTREI
+708 VREKTREI
-716 GIRMAIGATQISVR
+716 GIRMAIGATQASVR

-747 GIFLSIT
+747 GIFFSII

-762 IYGVHRTDPLTFAT
+762 IYGVHRTDPLTFAV
-776 VIALLAAL
+776 VIGLLAAL
-784 ALAASYIPARR
+784 ALAAGYIPARR

>member
-9 YTFRSLRK
+9 YTLRSLRK
-17 APGFSLVVIVTLALG
+17 APGFSLVVIFTLALG

-65 KTPGDSATLADV
+65 KTPGDSSTLADV
-77 APANFIDWQ
+77 APGNFIDWQ
-86 AQSRAFT
+86 AQTRAFT
-93 GMAASAG
+93 GMAASEG

-112 HVWGGASSAQWFSVL
+112 HVWGGASSAGWFSVL
-127 GVHAAMGRDFR
+127 GVHAALGRDFR
-138 PEEDAPAAAPVVILS
+138 AEDDAPAATPVVVLS

-163 DPGIVGNVIGLN
+163 EPGIVGKVIGLN

-185 PPKADYR
+185 PPKCDYR
-192 EENELWV
+192 EELELWV
-199 PLQQQVRPDRMLW
+199 PLKQQVRPDRMLIR
-212 HDARFLQV
+212 DARYLNV
-220 IARPKAGVTMAQA
+220 IARAKPGITMTQA
-233 NDDLN
+233 TDDLN
-238 RVAAA
+238 RVAAS
-243 LRQSHTVGDIYGG
+243 LRQAHTVGDIYGG
-256 AAIISLQKS
+256 TAIMPLQKS

-302 RSRELAIRLAL
+302 RSRELAIRMAL
-313 GAKPINLVRQLVLE
+313 GAKPINLVRLLVLE
-327 GICLGTAAGA
+327 GVCLGTAAGTV
-337 AGLAIGAAGK
+337 GLAIGAAGK
-347 KLLLWQLGWQ
+347 KILLWQLGWQ
-357 SPHLMAANLSWAVLL
+357 SPELMAANLGWAVLL
-372 FTFGVSVIAGIVFA
+372 FTFGISVIVGIVFA

-398 HDILRRASSGTT
+398 HDMLRRASFGTT
-410 VNVKG
+410 VDVKG
-415 RQMRKALAIAEIA
+415 RRLRKALAIAEIA

-446 LRHVPLGFDI
+446 LRHVTLGFDI
-456 DHRVE
+456 DHRIE

-473 DSEVARFY
+473 DSDVARFY
-481 QQVTEKVRALPG
+481 QQVTEKVRALPR
-493 VMDATTTHMLPLSY
+493 VMDATATHVLPL
-507 GSFGGT
+507 GDGFGVS
-513 FQTVEGNASA
+513 FQTVEDNAVA
-523 DEFHEV
+523 GEFYGAA
-529 ELRLT
+529 LRLS
-534 DDHFLS
+534 DSHMLS
-540 ALNIP
+540 ALNFP

-554 TDRADTAP
+554 TDRGDTEQ

-568 AMAQKYWPDKDP
+568 AMAERYWPGKDP
-580 MGRLIVLTRNDVNGE
+580 LGRLIVLTRNDVNGE
-595 KKPRRIVGVVGDVRG
+595 KKPRRIVGVVADVRG

-615 PPPTI
+615 PPPAV

-633 LLVHTRDSVS
+633 LLVHTRDDVNA
-643 TVRKSVAAVLQTID
+643 VRKSVAAVLQTID
-657 PDQPIRSVHTFS
+657 PDQPIRSVHSFS
-669 DVLPGALGDWTVA
+669 DALPGALGDWTVA
-682 ITLLGGLAA
+682 ITLLGGLAV
-691 LAVLLTT
+691 LTVLLTT

-716 GIRMAIGATQISVR
+716 GIRMAIGATQASVR
-730 NLVLKQTAWLA
+730 NLVLKQTARLA
-741 VIGAGV
+741 VIGAAI

-762 IYGVHRTDPLTFAT
+762 IYGVRRTDPLTFAV
-776 VIALLAAL
+776 VICLLAVL

-795 AMRVDPILALR
+795 AMRVDPRLALR
-806 DE
+806 DD

>member
-9 YTFRSLRK
+9 YTLRSLRK
-17 APGFSLVVIVTLALG
+17 APGFSLVVILTLALG

-65 KTPGDSATLADV
+65 KTPGDSSSTSDV
-77 APANFIDWQ
+77 SPANFIDWQ
-86 AQSRAFT
+86 AQTRAFI
-93 GMAASAG
+93 GMAASEG

-112 HVWGGASSAQWFSVL
+112 HVWGGASSAGWFSVL
-127 GVHAAMGRDFR
+127 GVHAERGRDFR
-138 PEEDAPAAAPVVILS
+138 PEEDAPAASPVVILS
-153 DELWRRRFNA
+153 DKLWRRRFNA
-163 DPGIVGNVIGLN
+163 DPAIVGKVIGLN
-175 GGPFTVIGVM
+175 GGPFTVVGIM

-199 PLQQQVRPDRMLW
+199 PLQQQIRPDRMLFR
-212 HDARFLQV
+212 DARFLEV
-220 IARPKAGVTMAQA
+220 IARARPGVTTAQA
-233 NDDLN
+233 YDDLN

-243 LRQSHTVGDIYGG
+243 LRQAHTAGNVYGG
-256 AAIISLQKS
+256 AAIMPLQKS

-313 GAKPINLVRQLVLE
+313 GAKPINLVRQLVME
-327 GICLGTAAGA
+327 GICLGAGA
-337 AGLAIGAAGK
+337 GLIGLAIGIAGK
-347 KLLLWQLGWQ
+347 KLLLWQLEWQ
-357 SPHLMAANLSWAVLL
+357 SPDLTAANLSWPVLL
-372 FTFGVSVIAGIVFA
+372 FTFGVSIIVGIVFA
-386 LLPALAVVRAER
+386 LFPALAVVRAEQ
-398 HDILRRASSGTT
+398 HEMLLRASSGTT
-410 VNVKG
+410 VDVKG
-415 RQMRKALAIAEIA
+415 RRLRKALAIAEIA

-456 DHRVE
+456 DHRIE

-473 DSEVARFY
+473 DVDVARFY

-493 VMDATTTHMLPLSY
+493 VMDATATHVLPLND
-507 GSFGGT
+507 GFGVSF
-513 FQTVEGNASA
+513 QPVENNATSE
-523 DEFHEV
+523 EFHDV
-529 ELRLT
+529 ALRLS
-534 DDHFLS
+534 DSHMLS

-545 LLRGRFIAD
+545 LLRGRFIAE
-554 TDRADTAP
+554 TDRGDTAP
-562 VCVINK
+562 ICAINK
-568 AMAQKYWPDKDP
+568 AMAEKYWPNRDP
-580 MGRLIVLTRNDVNGE
+580 LGQLIVLTRGDVNGE
-595 KKPRRIVGVVGDVRG
+595 NRPRRIVGVVADVRG

-615 PPPTI
+615 PPPAV
-620 YVPYAQM
+620 YVPYAQI

-633 LLVHTRDSVS
+633 LLVHTRDSVAA
-643 TVRKSVAAVLQTID
+643 VRKSVTAVLQTID

-669 DVLPGALGDWTVA
+669 NALPGALADWTVA
-682 ITLLGGLAA
+682 ITLLGLLAA

-716 GIRMAIGATQISVR
+716 GIRMAIGATQASVR

-741 VIGAGV
+741 MIGAGV
-747 GIFLSIT
+747 GIFLSMI

-762 IYGVHRTDPLTFAT
+762 IYGVHRTDPLTFAV
-776 VIALLAAL
+776 VIGLLAAL

-806 DE
+806 DD

>member
-9 YTFRSLRK
+9 YTLRSLRK
-17 APGFSLVVIVTLALG
+17 APGFSLVVIATLALG

-65 KTPGDSATLADV
+65 KTPGDFSTLADV

-86 AQSRAFT
+86 AQTRAFT
-93 GMAASAG
+93 GMAASEG

-112 HVWGGASSAQWFSVL
+112 HVWGGASSAGWFSVL
-127 GVHAAMGRDFR
+127 GVHPALGRDFR
-138 PEEDAPAAAPVVILS
+138 PEDDAPAATPVVLLS

-163 DPGIVGNVIGLN
+163 DPGIAGKVIGLN

-185 PPKADYR
+185 PPKCDYR
-192 EENELWV
+192 EENKLWV
-199 PLQQQVRPDRMLW
+199 PLQQQIRPDRMLW
-212 HDARFLQV
+212 HDARFLHV
-220 IARPKAGVTMAQA
+220 IARAKPGITMAQA
-233 NDDLN
+233 TDDLN
-238 RVAAA
+238 RVVAA
-243 LRQSHTVGDIYGG
+243 LWQAHPASDVYGG
-256 AAIISLQKS
+256 AAIMPLQKS

-313 GAKPINLVRQLVLE
+313 GAKPINLVRQMVME
-327 GICLGTAAGA
+327 GICLGAAAGA
-337 AGLAIGAAGK
+337 AGLAVGAAGK

-357 SPHLMAANLSWAVLL
+357 SPDLMAANLSWAVLL
-372 FTFGVSVIAGIVFA
+372 FTFGVSVVAGIVFA

-398 HDILRRASSGTT
+398 HDMLRRASSGTT
-410 VNVKG
+410 VDVKG
-415 RQMRKALAIAEIA
+415 SRLRKTLAIAEIA

-473 DSEVARFY
+473 DSDVARFY

-493 VMDATTTHMLPLSY
+493 VMDATTTHVLPLSD
-507 GSFGGT
+507 GFGVS
-513 FQTVEGNASA
+513 FQTVEGNSA
-523 DEFHEV
+523 AGDFHDV
-529 ELRLT
+529 ALRLS
-534 DDHFLS
+534 DSHMLS
-540 ALNIP
+540 ALNFP

-554 TDRADTAP
+554 TDRGDTEQ
-562 VCVINK
+562 VCVVNK
-568 AMAQKYWPDKDP
+568 AMVEKYWPGKDP
-580 MGRLIVLTRNDVNGE
+580 IGRLIVLTRTDVNGE
-595 KKPRRIVGVVGDVRG
+595 KKPRRIVGVVADVRG

-615 PPPTI
+615 PPPAV

-627 AFFNME
+627 AFFNMG
-633 LLVHTRDSVS
+633 LLIHTRDSVPA
-643 TVRKSVAAVLQTID
+643 VRKSVAAVLQTID
-657 PDQPIRSVHTFS
+657 PDQPIVSVHTFS
-669 DVLPGALGDWTVA
+669 DALPGALADWTVA

-716 GIRMAIGATQISVR
+716 GIRMAIGATQASVR
-730 NLVLKQTAWLA
+730 NLVLKQTAYLA
-741 VIGAGV
+741 VIGAGI
-747 GIFLSIT
+747 GMFLSII

-762 IYGVHRTDPLTFAT
+762 IYGVRRTDPLTFAV
-776 VIALLAAL
+776 VIGLLAAL
-784 ALAASYIPARR
+784 ALTASYIPARR

>member
-9 YTFRSLRK
+9 YTLRSLRK
-17 APGFSLVVIVTLALG
+17 APGFSLVVIFTLALG

-65 KTPGDSATLADV
+65 KTPGDSSTLADV
-77 APANFIDWQ
+77 APGNFIDWQ
-86 AQSRAFT
+86 AQTRAFT
-93 GMAASAG
+93 GMAASEG

-112 HVWGGASSAQWFSVL
+112 HVWGGASSAGWFSVL
-127 GVHAAMGRDFR
+127 GVHAALGRDFR
-138 PEEDAPAAAPVVILS
+138 AEDDAPAATPVVVLS

-163 DPGIVGNVIGLN
+163 EPGIVGKVIGLN

-185 PPKADYR
+185 PPKCDYR
-192 EENELWV
+192 EELELWV
-199 PLQQQVRPDRMLW
+199 PLKQQVRPDRMLIR
-212 HDARFLQV
+212 DARYLNV
-220 IARPKAGVTMAQA
+220 IARAKPGITMTQA
-233 NDDLN
+233 TDDLN
-238 RVAAA
+238 RVAAS
-243 LRQSHTVGDIYGG
+243 LRQAHTVGDIYGG
-256 AAIISLQKS
+256 TAIMPLQKS

-302 RSRELAIRLAL
+302 RSRELAIRMAL

-327 GICLGTAAGA
+327 GVCLGTAAGTV
-337 AGLAIGAAGK
+337 GLAIGAAGK
-347 KLLLWQLGWQ
+347 KILLWQLGWQ
-357 SPHLMAANLSWAVLL
+357 SPELMAANLGWAVLL
-372 FTFGVSVIAGIVFA
+372 FTFGISVIVGIVFA

-398 HDILRRASSGTT
+398 HDMLRRASFGTT
-410 VNVKG
+410 VDVKG
-415 RQMRKALAIAEIA
+415 RRLRKALAIAEIA

-446 LRHVPLGFDI
+446 LRHVTLGFDI
-456 DHRVE
+456 DHRIE

-473 DSEVARFY
+473 DSDVARFY
-481 QQVTEKVRALPG
+481 QQVTEKVRALPR
-493 VMDATTTHMLPLSY
+493 VMDATATHVLPL
-507 GSFGGT
+507 GDGFGVS
-513 FQTVEGNASA
+513 FQTVEDNAVA
-523 DEFHEV
+523 GEFYGAA
-529 ELRLT
+529 LRLS
-534 DDHFLS
+534 DSHMLS
-540 ALNIP
+540 ALNFP

-554 TDRADTAP
+554 TDRGDTEQ

-568 AMAQKYWPDKDP
+568 AMAERYWPGKDP
-580 MGRLIVLTRNDVNGE
+580 LGRLIVLTRNDVNGE
-595 KKPRRIVGVVGDVRG
+595 KKPRRIVGVVADVRG

-615 PPPTI
+615 PPPAV

-633 LLVHTRDSVS
+633 LLVHTRDDVNA
-643 TVRKSVAAVLQTID
+643 VRKSVAAVLQTID
-657 PDQPIRSVHTFS
+657 PDQPIRSVHSFS
-669 DVLPGALGDWTVA
+669 DALPGALGDWTVA
-682 ITLLGGLAA
+682 ITLLGGLAV

-716 GIRMAIGATQISVR
+716 GIRMAIGATQASVR
-730 NLVLKQTAWLA
+730 NLVLKQTARLA
-741 VIGAGV
+741 VIGAAI

-762 IYGVHRTDPLTFAT
+762 IYGVRRTDPLTFAV
-776 VIALLAAL
+776 VICLLAVL

-795 AMRVDPILALR
+795 AMRVDPRLALR
-806 DE
+806 DD

>member
-9 YTFRSLRK
+9 YTLRYLRK
-17 APGFSLVVIVTLALG
+17 APGFALIVIITLALG

-47 LRPLPYPDSGHLL
+47 LRPLPYADSSHLL
-60 RLSET
+60 RLLET
-65 KTPGDSATLADV
+65 KTAGDSSTISDV

-93 GMAASAG
+93 GVAASEG

-106 GNGQPE
+106 GNGPPE
-112 HVWGGASSAQWFSVL
+112 HIWGGAASAQWFSVL
-127 GVHAAMGRDFR
+127 GVHAAQGRDFL

-153 DELWRRRFNA
+153 DQLWRRRFNA
-163 DPGIVGNVIGLN
+163 DPAIVGKVIGLN
-175 GGPFTVIGVM
+175 GGPFTVIGIM
-185 PPKADYR
+185 PPKSDYR
-192 EENELWV
+192 EEIELWV
-199 PLQQQVRPDRMLW
+199 PLQQQIRPDRMLW
-212 HDARFLQV
+212 RDSRFLQV
-220 IARPKAGVTMAQA
+220 IARPKPDITMSQA
-233 NDDLN
+233 TDDLN
-238 RVAAA
+238 RVAAS
-243 LRQSHTVGDIYGG
+243 LRQEHTAGDIYGG
-256 AAIISLQKS
+256 AAIMPLQKF
-265 LTGDMRQM
+265 LTGDIQRM
-273 LMVSFAIV
+273 LLVSFAVV

-287 VCANVANLMLLRVTG
+287 VCANVANLMLLRITG
-302 RSRELAIRLAL
+302 RSRELAIRMAL

-327 GICLGTAAGA
+327 GICLGAA
-337 AGLAIGAAGK
+337 AGLVGLAFGAAGK
-347 KLLLWQLGWQ
+347 KLLLWQLEWE
-357 SPHLMAANLSWAVLL
+357 SPELSAANLSGAVLL
-372 FTFGVSVIAGIVFA
+372 FTFGVSVIVGIVFA

-398 HDILRRASSGTT
+398 HDMLRRASSGTT
-410 VNVKG
+410 VDVKG
-415 RQMRKALAIAEIA
+415 RRLRKALAIAEIA

-446 LRHVPLGFDI
+446 LRHVSLGFDI

-473 DSEVARFY
+473 DADVVRFY
-481 QQVTEKVRALPG
+481 QQVTDKVRALPG
-493 VMDATTTHMLPLSY
+493 VMDATTTHMLPLNY
-507 GSFGGT
+507 GFGVS
-513 FQTVEGNASA
+513 FQTVEGNAST

-529 ELRLT
+529 ELRLS
-534 DDHFLS
+534 DEHLLS
-540 ALNIP
+540 ALSIP

-554 TDRADTAP
+554 TDRGETAP

-568 AMAQKYWPDKDP
+568 AMAQKYWADKDP

-595 KKPRRIVGVVGDVRG
+595 KKPRRIVGVIADVRG

-615 PPPTI
+615 PPPAV

-627 AFFNME
+627 SFFNME
-633 LLVHTRDSVS
+633 LLVHTRDAAPA
-643 TVRKSVAAVLQTID
+643 VRKSVAAVLQTID

-669 DVLPGALGDWTVA
+669 DALPGALGDWTVA
-682 ITLLGGLAA
+682 ITLLGGLAT
-691 LAVLLTT
+691 LAVLLTA

-716 GIRMAIGATQISVR
+716 GIRMAIGASPGSVR

-741 VIGAGV
+741 VIGSAI
-747 GIFLSIT
+747 GIALSAI

-762 IYGVHRTDPLTFAT
+762 IYGVRATDPLTFAI

>member
-17 APGFSLVVIVTLALG
+17 APGFSVVVIITLALG

-65 KTPGDSATLADV
+65 KTPGDTSTIADV
-77 APANFIDWQ
+77 SPANFIDWQ
-86 AQSRAFT
+86 KQTRAFT
-93 GMAASAG
+93 GMAASEG

-112 HVWGGASSAQWFSVL
+112 HVWGGASSAGWFNVL
-127 GVHAAMGRDFR
+127 GVHAALGRDFR
-138 PEEDAPAAAPVVILS
+138 PEDDAPAAAPVVILS
-153 DELWRRRFNA
+153 DKLWRRRFNA
-163 DPGIVGNVIGLN
+163 DPSIVGKVIGLN
-175 GGPFTVIGVM
+175 GGHFTVIGIM

-192 EENELWV
+192 EENEIWV
-199 PLQQQVRPDRMLW
+199 PLQQQVRPDRMLIR
-212 HDARFLQV
+212 DARYLNV
-220 IARPKAGVTMAQA
+220 IARPKPGITMTQA
-233 NDDLN
+233 TDDLN

-243 LRQSHTVGDIYGG
+243 LRQAHTAANIYGG
-256 AAIISLQKS
+256 AAIMPLQKS
-265 LTGDMRQM
+265 LTGDMEQM
-273 LMVSFAIV
+273 LLVSFAIV

-327 GICLGTAAGA
+327 GICLGAAAGLV
-337 AGLAIGAAGK
+337 GLAIGAAGK
-347 KLLLWQLGWQ
+347 KLLLWQLEWD
-357 SPHLMAANLSWAVLL
+357 SPDLSAANLSWAVLL
-372 FTFGVSVIAGIVFA
+372 FTFGVSVIVGIVFA

-398 HDILRRASSGTT
+398 HDMLRRASSGTT
-410 VNVKG
+410 VDVKG
-415 RQMRKALAIAEIA
+415 RRLRKALAIAEIA

-473 DSEVARFY
+473 DSDVARFY

-493 VMDATTTHMLPLSY
+493 VIDATATHVLPLSD
-507 GSFGGT
+507 GFGVG
-513 FQTVEGNASA
+513 FQTVEGSA
-523 DEFHEV
+523 AAEDFHDV
-529 ELRLT
+529 ALRLS
-534 DDHFLS
+534 DSHMLS
-540 ALNIP
+540 ALNFP

-554 TDRADTAP
+554 TDRGDTEQ

-568 AMAQKYWPDKDP
+568 AMAEKYWPHKDP
-580 MGRLIVLTRNDVNGE
+580 MGQLIVLTRADVNGE
-595 KKPRRIVGVVGDVRG
+595 NKPRRIVGVVADVRG
-610 RINED
+610 RINEY
-615 PPPTI
+615 PPPAV

-633 LLVHTRDSVS
+633 LLVHTRDSVPA
-643 TVRKSVAAVLQTID
+643 VRKSVAAVLQTID
-657 PDQPIRSVHTFS
+657 PDQPVRSVHSFGNALS
-669 DVLPGALGDWTVA
+669 GALADWTVT

-716 GIRMAIGATQISVR
+716 GIRMAIGATQSSVR

-747 GIFLSIT
+747 GIFLSII

-762 IYGVHRTDPLTFAT
+762 IFGVHRTDPLTFAV
-776 VIALLAAL
+776 VIGVLAAL

>member
-17 APGFSLVVIVTLALG
+17 APGFSLVVMVTLALG

-47 LRPLPYPDSGHLL
+47 LRPLPYPDPGHLL

-65 KTPGDSATLADV
+65 KTPGDSSTLADV
-77 APANFIDWQ
+77 SPANFIDWQ
-86 AQSRAFT
+86 KQSRAFT
-93 GMAASAG
+93 GMAASSG

-112 HVWGGASSAQWFSVL
+112 HVWGAGSSAGWFNVL
-127 GVHAAMGRDFR
+127 GVHAEHGREFR
-138 PEEDAPAAAPVVILS
+138 PEDDAPAAAPVVILS
-153 DELWRRRFNA
+153 DKLWRRRFNA
-163 DPGIVGNVIGLN
+163 DPAIVGKVIGLN
-175 GGPFTVIGVM
+175 GGPFTVIGIM
-185 PPKADYR
+185 PPKTDYR
-192 EENELWV
+192 EEIELWV
-199 PLQQQVRPDRMLW
+199 PLQQQIRPDRMLW
-212 HDARFLQV
+212 RDSRFLQV
-220 IARPKAGVTMAQA
+220 IARAKPGVTTAQA
-233 NDDLN
+233 YDDLN

-243 LRQSHTVGDIYGG
+243 LRQAHTAGDVYGG
-256 AAIISLQKS
+256 AAIMPLQKS
-265 LTGDMRQM
+265 LTGDMQQM
-273 LMVSFAIV
+273 LMVSFAVV

-327 GICLGTAAGA
+327 GICLGAAAGLV
-337 AGLAIGAAGK
+337 GLAIGVAGK
-347 KLLLWQLGWQ
+347 KLLLWQLEWQ
-357 SPHLMAANLSWAVLL
+357 SPDLTAANLSWPVLL
-372 FTFGVSVIAGIVFA
+372 FTFGVSVIVGIVFA
-386 LLPALAVVRAER
+386 LLPALAVVRAEQ
-398 HDILRRASSGTT
+398 HEMVRRASSGTT
-410 VNVKG
+410 VDVKG
-415 RQMRKALAIAEIA
+415 RRLRKTLAIAEIA

-461 VSLPLPRIRYQR
+461 VALPLPRIRYQR
-473 DSEVARFY
+473 DVDVARFY

-493 VMDATTTHMLPLSY
+493 VMDATATHVLPLND
-507 GSFGGT
+507 GFGVT
-513 FQTVEGNASA
+513 FQTVEGNAA
-523 DEFHEV
+523 AGEFYDV
-529 ELRLT
+529 ALRLS
-534 DDHFLS
+534 DSHMLS
-540 ALNIP
+540 ALNFP

-554 TDRADTAP
+554 TDRGDTAP
-562 VCVINK
+562 VCVINQ

-580 MGRLIVLTRNDVNGE
+580 MGQLIVLTRNDVNGE
-595 KKPRRIVGVVGDVRG
+595 KKPRRIVGVVADVRG

-615 PPPTI
+615 PPPAV
-620 YVPYAQM
+620 YVPYSQM

-633 LLVHTRDSVS
+633 LLVHTRDSVAA
-643 TVRKSVAAVLQTID
+643 VRKSVAAVLQTID
-657 PDQPIRSVHTFS
+657 PDQPIRSVHMFS
-669 DVLPGALGDWTVA
+669 NALPGALGDWTVA

-708 VKEKTREI
+708 VREKTREI
-716 GIRMAIGATQISVR
+716 GIRMAIGATQASVR

-747 GIFLSIT
+747 GIFFSII

-762 IYGVHRTDPLTFAT
+762 IYGVHRTDPLTFAV
-776 VIALLAAL
+776 VIGLLAAL

-795 AMRVDPILALR
+795 AMRVDLILALR

>member
-1 MSLLQDLF
+1 VLQDLLF
-9 YTFRSLRK
+9 SLRLLRK

-47 LRPLPYPDSGHLL
+47 LRPLPYPDSSHLL

-65 KTPGDSATLADV
+65 KAAGDSSTISDV

-112 HVWGGASSAQWFSVL
+112 HVWGGAGSAQWFSVL
-127 GVHAAMGRDFR
+127 GVHAAVGRDFH
-138 PEEDAPAAAPVVILS
+138 PEEDAPTAAPVVILS
-153 DELWRRRFNA
+153 DQLWRRRFAA
-163 DPGIVGNVIGLN
+163 DPGIVGKVIGLN
-175 GGPFTVIGVM
+175 GGPFTVLGIM
-185 PPKADYR
+185 PPKADFR
-192 EENELWV
+192 EEIELWI
-199 PLQQQVRPDRMLW
+199 PLQQQIRPDRMLW
-212 HDARFLQV
+212 RDSRFLTV
-220 IARPKAGVTMAQA
+220 IARPKPGVTMSQA
-233 NDDLN
+233 TDDLN

-243 LRQSHTVGDIYGG
+243 LRQAHTAGDIYGG
-256 AAIISLQKS
+256 AAINPLQKS
-265 LTGDMRQM
+265 LIGDIQQM
-273 LMVSFAIV
+273 LMVSFAV
-281 GLVLLV
+281 VALVLLV
-287 VCANVANLMLLRVTG
+287 AGANVANLMLLRVTG
-302 RSRELAIRLAL
+302 RSRELAVRMAL
-313 GAKPINLVRQLVLE
+313 GAKPINLVRQLVME
-327 GICLGTAAGA
+327 GVCLGATAGT

-347 KLLLWQLGWQ
+347 KLLLWQLGWE
-357 SPHLMAANLSWAVLL
+357 SPALSAANLSWSVLL
-372 FTFGVSVIAGIVFA
+372 FTFGLSVIAGIVFA

-398 HDILRRASSGTT
+398 HYMLRRASSGTT
-410 VNVKG
+410 VDVKG
-415 RQMRKALAIAEIA
+415 RRLRKALAIAEIA
-428 CSVVLLAGTI
+428 CSVLLLAGTI

-446 LRHVPLGFDI
+446 LRHVQLGFDS

-473 DSEVARFY
+473 DADVVRFY

-493 VMDATTTHMLPLSY
+493 VVDATTTHMLPLND
-507 GSFGGT
+507 GHFGVS
-513 FQTVEGNASA
+513 FQTVEGNASPE
-523 DEFHEV
+523 EFHEV
-529 ELRLT
+529 ELRLA
-534 DDHFLS
+534 DEHHLS
-540 ALNIP
+540 ALSIP

-554 TDRADTAP
+554 TDRGETAP

-568 AMAQKYWPDKDP
+568 ALAQKYWPDKDP

-595 KKPRRIVGVVGDVRG
+595 KKPRRIVGVVADVRG

-615 PPPTI
+615 PPPAV

-627 AFFNME
+627 SFFNME
-633 LLVHTRDSVS
+633 LLVHTRDTVPA
-643 TVRKSVAAVLQTID
+643 VRKSVAAVLQTID
-657 PDQPIRSVHTFS
+657 PDQPIRAVHTFS
-669 DVLPGALGDWTVA
+669 DALPSALGDWTVA
-682 ITLLGGLAA
+682 IKLLGGLAA

-708 VKEKTREI
+708 VREKTREI
-716 GIRMAIGATQISVR
+716 GIRMAIGATPGSVR

-741 VIGAGV
+741 VAGAV
-747 GIFLSIT
+747 IGIFLSVT

-762 IYGVHRTDPLTFAT
+762 IYGVRRTDPLTFAV